1 MATISFSLRN
11 NQMTDVTV
19 NVVDMRTERA
29 VVEGQPLNRDES
41 VTLDLAADSFGHG
54 SAVWTFRSEDGS
66 VNSNKRQTDIS
77 DGDQCT
83 LG

>member
-19 NVVDMRTERA
+19 NVVDLRTDRA

-41 VTLDLAADSFGHG
+41 VNVDVAADSSGHG
-54 SAVWTFRSEDGS
+54 AAAWTFQSVDGS